1 MSSRLAY
8 AVLVALAACGNDNE
22 PPGVDAIGAEVPD
35 SATGP
40 CADATAHSDL
50 AWIQDNVFTPS
61 CTKSACHDADEPEL
75 SLVEGAAY
83 ANLVGRASSTQSG
96 WTRVVPG
103 APSQS
108 YLLVA
113 LGREPGPPPEDGF
126 MPLLSEPLCAEKI
139 DAIARWIAGG
149 AQP

>member
-8 AVLVALAACGNDNE
+8 AVLVALAACGTDRE

-35 SATGP
+35 GANA
-40 CADATAHSDL
+40 CADATAHSDF
-50 AWIQDNVFTPS
+50 AWIQANVFTPT

-83 ANLVGRASSTQSG
+83 ANLVDRASSTQSG

-113 LGREPGPPPEDGF
+113 LGREPGPPPMDGF
-126 MPLLSEPLCAEKI
+126 MPLLSQPLCAEKI
-139 DAIARWIAGG
+139 DAISRWITQG